1 MNYDDW
7 LVWQEHEYRGWNDP
21 EFECPVCDRPVEKK
35 ANIVARLASKQICDK
50 KNKKNLQTFFDN
62 SKK

>member
-21 EFECPVCDRPVEKK
+21 EFECPQCGTPVEKEFQHCSGTCFE
-35 ANIVARLASKQICDK
+35 ASM
-50 KNKKNLQTFFDN
+50 L
-62 SKK
+62 

>member
-21 EFECPVCDRPVEKK
+21 EFECPVCDRPVEKEGEYCC
-35 ANIVARLASKQICDK
+35 SICFETDMR
-50 KNKKNLQTFFDN
+50 
-62 SKK
+62 